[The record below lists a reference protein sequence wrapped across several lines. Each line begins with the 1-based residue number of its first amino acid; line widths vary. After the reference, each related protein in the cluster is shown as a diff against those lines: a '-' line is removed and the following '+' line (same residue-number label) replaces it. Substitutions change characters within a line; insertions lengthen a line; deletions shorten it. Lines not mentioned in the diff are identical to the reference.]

1 MSASIANSQQPPR
14 REIDVSA
21 LPKTV
26 FGSGQSILWW
36 GTMGMVVIEGTFFAL
51 LLASY
56 FYLRTRV
63 TDWPPAQTV
72 PSLNFGTINIAIA
85 LLSLIP
91 NYLAKKA
98 GSSFNLAGCRLWLT
112 IMSLISIVCLFLRW
126 FEFSSLNCMW
136 YDNAYA
142 SVAWTLLGMHTVHLV
157 TDGFD
162 TWVLNIM
169 MFTGPIQ
176 GKRFMDVSE
185 NALYWNFVVLAW
197 IPIYL
202 VLYWAPR
209 WL

>member
-1 MSASIANSQQPPR
+1 MNDSTLKAQQRPQR
-14 REIDVSA
+14 IIDVSG
-21 LPKTV
+21 LPHTV

-72 PSLNFGTINIAIA
+72 PSLTFGTINIVIA
-85 LLSLIP
+85 VVSLVP

-98 GSSFNLAGCRLWLT
+98 GSSLNLTGCRILLT
-112 IMSLISIVCLFLRW
+112 IMSLISIACLILRW
-126 FEFSSLNCMW
+126 FEFPSLNCMW

-142 SVAWTLLGMHTVHLV
+142 SVTWVLLGMHTIHLV

-185 NALYWNFVVLAW
+185 NCLYWNFVVLAW